1 MQHGPDAAIYESRK
15 CRKLGAGM
23 MKVAGTQ
30 GRVLEALRRMNGAT
44 AEELSHELGG
54 GAVAMRVH
62 LRNLLAAGLVTHE
75 EERREVGR
83 PVRRFKLTATAD
95 STFPKQYELFAV
107 ALADAVA
114 EQLGPKALQAVLD
127 HWLDRLEPYLKE
139 LLPEDPD
146 AKLEALAKHQSSFG
160 FMAVVK
166 SAKGEKLLLERN
178 CPVAAVAVR
187 FPVICEREAELFERV
202 TGRKVTLRCCQAR
215 GDSVCEFAVETKKRK
230 AVS

>member
-1 MQHGPDAAIYESRK
+1 
-15 CRKLGAGM
+15 

-30 GRVLEALRRMNGAT
+30 GKVLEALRKLGGAT

-75 EERREVGR
+75 EERREIGR
-83 PVRRFKLTATAD
+83 PVRRFKLTASAD

-114 EQLGPKALQAVLD
+114 EQLGPQALQAVLD
-127 HWLDRLEPYLKE
+127 NWLDRLEPYLKSR
-139 LLPEDPD
+139 LPDDPD
-146 AKLEALAKHQSSFG
+146 DLLDALAKHQSSFG
-160 FMAVVK
+160 FMASVK
-166 SAKGEKLLLERN
+166 SANGEKLLLERN

-215 GDSVCEFAVETKKRK
+215 GDSVCEFLIEARKRR
-230 AVS
+230 AAS